1 MSQPRFL
8 WTQNTFPLN
17 LKAQYCSKKNT
28 KTLAGGDGTAVLLFQ
43 VLNLP
48 LGSILFCHSVLSFI
62 KYSSV
67 SCYCKMLT
75 QEHRLCQSDI
85 LPTVLCALAGPGV
98 ESGCDCHNPG
108 GGGNFLGQA
117 PGQLDALG

>member
-48 LGSILFCHSVLSFI
+48 LGSALRESTRQVTLMATVA
-62 KYSSV
+62 KTPRV
-67 SCYCKMLT
+67 P
-75 QEHRLCQSDI
+75 
-85 LPTVLCALAGPGV
+85 LPNVRRGM
-98 ESGCDCHNPG
+98 ES
-108 GGGNFLGQA
+108 A
-117 PGQLDALG
+117 S